1 MIKID
6 SSREFKLKSNSFLVL
21 KKINL
26 KEIGFNKISNSNLYT
41 YQSDEYK
48 VLNYSIKPRLIFLI
62 NNEDNF
68 VYVKLHSI
76 NIKNSPIIF
85 RSIKLVLEVKIFPEN
100 EFSNR
105 LIRYWNNIMNNSS
118 KYSLKLLYVYIRSPF
133 FRCSNKSLKSHIKFV
148 FRCFIGYE
156 VKF

>member
-48 VLNYSIKPRLIFLI
+48 VLNYSIKPKLIFLI
-62 NNEDNF
+62 NNEDDF

-76 NIKNSPIIF
+76 NIKNSPIILK
-85 RSIKLVLEVKIFPEN
+85 SIKLVLEVKIFPEN
-100 EFSNR
+100 DFCKITRNISLRYEITNK
-105 LIRYWNNIMNNSS
+105 LISHLSENFIY
-118 KYSLKLLYVYIRSPF
+118 KLLNNLIKIISIRF
-133 FRCSNKSLKSHIKFV
+133 DKKLIKKV
-148 FRCFIGYE
+148 
-156 VKF
+156 VKVI